1 MTAPIL
7 PPNLPVEV
15 ERDLALALL
24 AAAPGDRARA
34 VREVVR
40 RHKEIVHRAWDGSV
54 GLAMRSL
61 RGTEWTYCDKIK
73 MLALIDRIFGTMPG
87 AILQYVYWA
96 RERREA
102 RAAERDRHA
111 ANFDYSISFR
121 GPNKTRERLY
131 YTPAAA
137 AFGRAKRGQL

>member
-1 MTAPIL
+1 MTEIIL
-7 PPNLPVEV
+7 PPNLPPEV
-15 ERDLALALL
+15 TRDLALALL
-24 AAAPGDRARA
+24 AAGPGDRVRA
-34 VREVVR
+34 AREVVG
-40 RHKEIVHRAWDGSV
+40 RHEESVHRAWDGSM

-61 RGTEWTYCDKIK
+61 RGTEWTYCDKIRVF
-73 MLALIDRIFGTMPG
+73 ALIDRIFGTIPG
-87 AILQYVYWA
+87 AILQTVYWA

-131 YTPAAA
+131 YTPASA

>member
-1 MTAPIL
+1 MTGIIL
-7 PPNLPVEV
+7 PPNLPPEV
-15 ERDLALALL
+15 TREIALALL

-40 RHKEIVHRAWDGSV
+40 RHEESVHRAWEGSV

-61 RGTEWTYCDKIK
+61 RETEWTYCDKIRIC
-73 MLALIDRIFGTMPG
+73 ALVDRIFGTMPG
-87 AILQYVYWA
+87 AILQYVHWA
-96 RERREA
+96 RERRKA

-111 ANFDYSISFR
+111 ANFDHSISFR

-131 YTPAAA
+131 YTPASA
-137 AFGRAKRGQL
+137 AFRRAQRGQL